1 MIARTITH
9 LVPSVD
15 AMAVGAQQPQI
26 ALVCFPIAQAV
37 VPGAWAALLERPVDV
52 VDVQHAIIGFTATD
66 ARATKLLD
74 ERKFPAPV
82 ARVLVLF
89 VGVNRPVLVA
99 AGIVAKAEVTRLTA
113 LLATISS
120 TPSRGEIA
128 VAPAVFSGAIPQPVK
143 VGFKRLAAV
152 AASYLNSALF
162 HSRNIARNARRT
174 KYFDIAC
181 KRISEAQRQPSLFV
195 DTPRMKQEGLF

>member
-1 MIARTITH
+1 MIARPITH

-26 ALVCFPIAQAV
+26 ALVRLPIAQAV
-37 VPGAWAALLERPVDV
+37 IPSAWAALLERPVDV

-66 ARATKLLD
+66 ARAAKLFD
-74 ERKFPAPV
+74 ERNFSAPV

-89 VGVNRPVLVA
+89 VGVDRPVLVA
-99 AGIVAKAEVTRLTA
+99 AGIVAKAEVTRFAA
-113 LLATISS
+113 LLATIGS

-152 AASYLNSALF
+152 AASHLNSALF
-162 HSRNIARNARRT
+162 HARNIARNAQRT

-181 KRISEAQRQPSLFV
+181 RRIEDAQRQKDLFIG
-195 DTPRMKQEGLF
+195 EAA

>member
-1 MIARTITH
+1 MNGRTVSH
-9 LVPSVD
+9 LLPCVEPV
-15 AMAVGAQQPQI
+15 AVGAKKPQV
-26 ALVCFPIAQAV
+26 ALVRFPVAQPV
-37 VPGAWAALLERPVDV
+37 VPSPWTALLERPIDV

-82 ARVLVLF
+82 ARVLVPF

-99 AGIVAKAEVTRLTA
+99 AGIVAKAEVTRLAA

-181 KRISEAQRQPSLFV
+181 KRIEDAQRQGDMFIDGV
-195 DTPRMKQEGLF
+195 AA